1 MNIEKVKIGQ
11 VKPNEANPRV
21 IRDDKFRKLVE
32 SIKGFPEMLK
42 IRPIVVDEDMIVL
55 GGNMRLRACKEA
67 GLKDVFII
75 RANDLTGAQKAEF
88 VIKDNSSSGEWDW
101 DMLANEWNVT
111 DLDNWALDVW
121 KIALDNE
128 EVTED
133 DDVTTNNEKFM
144 HVNDIAVDYFNN
156 DMKKF
161 EIFVHQEKY
170 DQVLNKLNDIKKS
183 QLHETNSDAIVW
195 LILNS

>member
-42 IRPIVVDEDMIVL
+42 IRPIVVDENMIVL

>member
-11 VKPNEANPRV
+11 VKPNETNPRV

-42 IRPIVVDEDMIVL
+42 IRPIVVDENMIVL

-75 RANDLTGAQKAEF
+75 RANDLTESQKAEF
-88 VIKDNSSSGEWDW
+88 VIKDNASSGEWDW

-121 KIALDNE
+121 KISLDD
-128 EVTED
+128 EVTEGED
-133 DDVTTNNEKFM
+133 IITNNEKFL
-144 HVNDIAVDYFNN
+144 HVDDIAVDYLNG

-161 EIFVHQEKY
+161 EIFVDQQDY
-170 DQVLNKLNDIKKS
+170 DEVLRKLNALKKREE
-183 QLHETNSDAIVW
+183 LETNSDAIVW

>member
-1 MNIEKVKIGQ
+1 
-11 VKPNEANPRV
+11 
-21 IRDDKFRKLVE
+21 
-32 SIKGFPEMLK
+32 
-42 IRPIVVDEDMIVL
+42 
-55 GGNMRLRACKEA
+55 
-67 GLKDVFII
+67 
-75 RANDLTGAQKAEF
+75 
-88 VIKDNSSSGEWDW
+88 
-101 DMLANEWNVT
+101 MLANEWNVT

-121 KIALDNE
+121 KIALDDE

>member
-42 IRPIVVDEDMIVL
+42 IRPIVVDENMIVL

-75 RANDLTGAQKAEF
+75 RANDLTETQKAEF
-88 VIKDNSSSGEWDW
+88 VIKDNASSGEWDW

-121 KIALDNE
+121 KISLDD
-128 EVTED
+128 EVTESED
-133 DDVTTNNEKFM
+133 IITNNENFQ
-144 HVNDIAVDYFNN
+144 HVDDIAVDYLNG

-161 EIFVHQEKY
+161 EIFVDQQDY
-170 DQVLNKLNDIKKS
+170 DEVLTKLNALKKREE
-183 QLHETNSDAIVW
+183 LETNSDAIVW

>member
-11 VKPNEANPRV
+11 VKPNETNPRV

-42 IRPIVVDEDMIVL
+42 IRPIVVDENMIVL

-75 RANDLTGAQKAEF
+75 RANDLTEAQKAEF
-88 VIKDNSSSGEWDW
+88 VIKDNASSGEWDW

-121 KIALDNE
+121 KISLDD
-128 EVTED
+128 EVTEGED
-133 DDVTTNNEKFM
+133 IITNNEKFL
-144 HVNDIAVDYFNN
+144 HVDDIAVDYLNG

-161 EIFVHQEKY
+161 EIFVDQQDY
-170 DQVLNKLNDIKKS
+170 DEVLRKLNALKKREE
-183 QLHETNSDAIVW
+183 LETNSDAIVW